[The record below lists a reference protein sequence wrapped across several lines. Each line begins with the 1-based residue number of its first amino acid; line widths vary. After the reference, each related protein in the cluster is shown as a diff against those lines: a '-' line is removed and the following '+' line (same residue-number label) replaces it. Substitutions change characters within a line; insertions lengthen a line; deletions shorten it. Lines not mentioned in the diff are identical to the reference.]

1 MSIFVGKR
9 RTTNMDNVDESWHGG
24 IFGKKGGCFLSMQK
38 WLNGVP
44 PSFVGHDWSQVKN
57 NITGTASLI
66 ED

>member
-1 MSIFVGKR
+1 
-9 RTTNMDNVDESWHGG
+9 MDNVDESWHGG